1 MEDNFE
7 NFVANVIR
15 DNFAQMDEE
24 DLDAREQ
31 KGLGQRTISNMAP
44 VPASA
49 VGAADKK
56 VSTASRVLNDMTD
69 YYQPEEFS
77 TQSVRVD
84 SAPRYSSLSNS
95 TVLDILSANRGGLE
109 RQGIVE
115 MPMGMFAE
123 QDPIIDIDSLQ
134 SKLLDKLD
142 LRPPQGSAQDIQYGL
157 GAQQLGKVEGVGD
170 EGIDVDRDTP
180 TPADVGVQLTDGKA
194 YTESMFKVVGSNVTP
209 NIDRIKEFAK
219 DTYTNPVKA
228 AAFVAT
234 VQAESGKGL
243 VEKGYTKKRAIEIFV
258 DRNSRDDGT
267 LGPKMTKRKADILA
281 LPNDYS
287 SDDIFNIVYGG
298 RLGNVAGTNDG
309 STYKGRGI
317 IQITGKNNYKKVGDA
332 IGVDLVNNPTLLET
346 DKDIMLRASLSYLRD
361 SGFIFADLTQDKLA
375 SIVGHSD
382 KNKKVAKARWKNT
395 KKLYKDMY
403 GSDMPESSG
412 KVEASLKSI
421 VTRPEKPQY
430 SFSISEAAE
439 PQ

>member
-84 SAPRYSSLSNS
+84 SAPRYSSLSKS

-123 QDPIIDIDSLQ
+123 QDPTIDIDSLQ
-134 SKLLDKLD
+134 SRLLDKLD
-142 LRPPQGSAQDIQYGL
+142 LRPPEGSAQDIQYGL
-157 GAQQLGKVEGVGD
+157 GSQKLGKVEGVGD

-180 TPADVGVQLTDGKA
+180 TPADVGVQLTDGKVTDLLDFIGKGEGGYNSA
-194 YTESMFKVVGSNVTP
+194 HRGTISDKIYGSTGNTVRDGKKLTDLTVGEIKKYMDIESPRNKDRLFAVGKYQFIPKTFDLVVEKMNLSDDKIFTPELQDKMGTFLLTDKVGRKLQTWLYQDDTTIKKANV
-209 NIDRIKEFAK
+209 NEAMLAFAKEFASIPVPFDIPK
-219 DTYTNPVKA
+219 NPNP
-228 AAFVAT
+228 T
-234 VQAESGKGL
+234 
-243 VEKGYTKKRAIEIFV
+243 
-258 DRNSRDDGT
+258 
-267 LGPKMTKRKADILA
+267 
-281 LPNDYS
+281 
-287 SDDIFNIVYGG
+287 
-298 RLGNVAGTNDG
+298 
-309 STYKGRGI
+309 
-317 IQITGKNNYKKVGDA
+317 KNNPYPK
-332 IGVDLVNNPTLLET
+332 VDLKAGDSYYSAGVKGGNSAQHTIEET
-346 DKDIMLRASLSYLRD
+346 
-361 SGFIFADLTQDKLA
+361 
-375 SIVGHSD
+375 
-382 KNKKVAKARWKNT
+382 
-395 KKLYKDMY
+395 KDMLF
-403 GSDMPESSG
+403 
-412 KVEASLKSI
+412 KVEGSLKMLGQVSESP
-421 VTRPEKPQY
+421 RPRRKPAGAM
-430 SFSISEAAE
+430 ER
-439 PQ
+439 PPL